1 MKETNFYENAHLVVA
16 AVRVLEYK
24 KGRPPTVD
32 ELCDMLSISLE
43 QGYILSRKLNEMGVI
58 EVVEGT
64 YGTRLFIRD
73 HLKIEEIPK
82 ETKDAG
88 LEEAVKKFQNSR
100 KDMVN
105 KVASIQANQ
114 AEKKKNLFAELEKKL
129 KKNLNNKPDKK

>member
-1 MKETNFYENAHLVVA
+1 MKNTNSYENAHLIVA
-16 AVRVLEYK
+16 GIRVLEYK

-32 ELCDMLSISLE
+32 ELCDMLSVSLE
-43 QGYILSRKLNEMGVI
+43 QGFMLARRLNDLEVI
-58 EVVEGT
+58 EVVEGA

-82 ETKDAG
+82 DTKDAG
-88 LEEAVKKFQNSR
+88 LEEAIKKFQNSR
-100 KDMVN
+100 KDMVE

-129 KKNLNNKPDKK
+129 KKDLDKK